1 MATLPVHGPLPESIS
16 TKLAASCHTSPSESL
31 LGNDFLKSKEL
42 VNLSG
47 PSILVMSTSW
57 RKIFV
62 HLSLNHWIP
71 IHEVIPTLEYQSFYV
86 WVLICSSNTLWE
98 STLHGNGHRSWCLIH
113 PCMYVS
119 DSDMWVMYLY
129 HACIYTDKNLRYS
142 RRSLFLFFWPLV
154 ALCHIGFCIQD
165 FAIYS
170 IGLFGPIC
178 EPGPRWALGEHSCRP
193 RSDHPRSPG
202 CVYGKFLFVYM

>member
-1 MATLPVHGPLPESIS
+1 MRFFWMAGTWDFGNFRFWNMSGSQFFRNQQTWCFETSGFARIPL
-16 TKLAASCHTSPSESL
+16 
-31 LGNDFLKSKEL
+31 
-42 VNLSG
+42 
-47 PSILVMSTSW
+47 
-57 RKIFV
+57 
-62 HLSLNHWIP
+62 
-71 IHEVIPTLEYQSFYV
+71 FYF
-86 WVLICSSNTLWE
+86 SNRR
-98 STLHGNGHRSWCLIH
+98 NGHRSWCLIH

-142 RRSLFLFFWPLV
+142 RCSLFLFFWPLV

-170 IGLFGPIC
+170 IGLFGPIYFFVKMWAC
-178 EPGPRWALGEHSCRP
+178 LALGEQIA
-193 RSDHPRSPG
+193 DHPRSRG